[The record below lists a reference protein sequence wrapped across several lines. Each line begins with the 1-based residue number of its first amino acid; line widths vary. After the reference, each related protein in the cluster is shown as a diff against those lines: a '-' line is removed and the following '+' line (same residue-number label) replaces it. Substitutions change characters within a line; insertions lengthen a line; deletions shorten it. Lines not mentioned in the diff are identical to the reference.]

1 MKKKRS
7 KPQNKNDVYL
17 KADEAI
23 VAKVLEKFYRI
34 VLRENEDIIDNS
46 DETIARELNI
56 QVYIVRDIITS
67 HLYHKAFKLR
77 NKKYIW

>member
-1 MKKKRS
+1 MKRR
-7 KPQNKNDVYL
+7 KPQNKNDAYL

-46 DETIARELNI
+46 DETIAEELGFKTH
-56 QVYIVRDIITS
+56 IVRDIITS
-67 HLYHKAFKLR
+67 HLYYKALKLR

>member
-1 MKKKRS
+1 MSKRKQI
-7 KPQNKNDVYL
+7 KPKDAYL

-34 VLRENEDIIDNS
+34 VLRKNEDIIDNS
-46 DETIARELNI
+46 DETIAKELKLKTH
-56 QVYIVRDIITS
+56 IVRDIITS
-67 HLYHKAFKLR
+67 HLYYKEFKLR

>member
-1 MKKKRS
+1 MSKRRQIRP
-7 KPQNKNDVYL
+7 KDAYL

-34 VLRENEDIIDNS
+34 VLRENEDIIDNT
-46 DETIARELNI
+46 DETIAKELGI
-56 QVYIVRDIITS
+56 KVHTVRDIITS
-67 HLYHKAFKLR
+67 HLYHKAFKMR